1 MNVEKEALGRP
12 GASPSAGQKRK
23 GGEAIALDDDTP
35 TGGSQAETEAFSTP
49 PGEIAGQGLSIADVK
64 TALRVEVQGFLG
76 ELRGVMGG
84 MEKRIT
90 DSMET
95 KMTEM
100 HTRLDAVQEHTK
112 KQGDGLARLEA
123 RAALLESGGPSSTTA
138 TGSASTA
145 GSAVRRRAIVLGGY
159 DRDTP
164 RDELLAQL
172 TEQVAKLQLDFDPL
186 TMFATGIRRGT
197 AIVPLQP
204 KEGEDER
211 ETNERFAKVLKQI
224 REANV
229 QVGTRDDGNPRRLWG
244 AWSQTQEQRQRAAYA
259 GKVKRLVLTLDKEAK
274 VECEWSSGTVWLWGT
289 RIASATTAGPLAR
302 ETHSTKHGWLDMQKI
317 AEKLDKQKSDIEAP
331 WGDLEAQLR

>member
-1 MNVEKEALGRP
+1 
-12 GASPSAGQKRK
+12 
-23 GGEAIALDDDTP
+23 
-35 TGGSQAETEAFSTP
+35 
-49 PGEIAGQGLSIADVK
+49 
-64 TALRVEVQGFLG
+64 
-76 ELRGVMGG
+76 MGG

-123 RAALLESGGPSSTTA
+123 RVALLESGGPSSTTA

-145 GSAVRRRAIVLGGY
+145 GSATRRRAIVLGGY

-172 TEQVAKLQLDFDPL
+172 TAQVAKLQLDFDPL

-244 AWSQTQEQRQRAAYA
+244 AAYA

-274 VECEWSSGTVWLWGT
+274 VECEWSSGTVWLWGA